1 MRYTEFKLLSEQRL
15 DEINMSPASLRQLAS
30 KINARVGIEFEL
42 VVPGYS
48 SGEDSGE
55 PDYSTNE
62 RIRNTDISDVVS
74 FFDRG
79 DANSSGQ
86 IKKFE
91 SELRE
96 KFYEWQSQQV
106 ADSWDSDGYDFLA
119 EFVADYEGL
128 AGDEL
133 DAAVEEAWGDRSG
146 DHYTRAWDQY
156 FEEHLND
163 HSESEWMNSEYRD
176 YEDISRE
183 YDVYWPDVTY
193 SDDNG
198 EEYADSFSNAVG
210 RTVTYNHEYH
220 GAERNDTDYVAE
232 PDASIRG
239 NAGESGIE
247 FVSPP
252 MSIADMLRDL
262 ERIPR
267 WCARTGAYTNDSTGL
282 HINVSVPGYSLDRLD
297 FVKLVLLMGDE
308 YVLRQFGRWG
318 NTYTASALNVVK
330 QKVAQNPGQVA
341 DLMQQMKQH
350 LNTAATRAIAAQAGG
365 KRFSANVKP
374 NYVEFRSPGG
384 NWLADSESGL
394 VESTILRFVVALD
407 AALDETKYQTEY
419 AKKLYKLLATNSEAD
434 STLDYFTQF
443 SAGQLDPGTLKSL
456 VRSTQAGRSAQRNAN
471 VGPTNRRYEWI
482 ATIFYPVKGHINGQF
497 TVTDITAR
505 TAEEAK
511 TQARIAIGSQSQFV
525 SDDKIRVKA
534 IGYAGVADS
543 GPEIGMYE
551 IVNRDTGRPV
561 ERFTA
566 RGTAD
571 AQQKF
576 ANYTSH
582 FGIGAE
588 GFELRQI

>member
-1 MRYTEFKLLSEQRL
+1 
-15 DEINMSPASLRQLAS
+15 MSPSSLRQLAS

-42 VVPGYS
+42 VVPGYT

-62 RIRNTDISDVVS
+62 RVRNSDISDIVA
-74 FFDRG
+74 FFERSTG
-79 DANSSGQ
+79 TNENSTSQ
-86 IKKFE
+86 LKKFE
-91 SELRE
+91 SELKE
-96 KFYEWQSQQV
+96 KCFEWQSEQV
-106 ADSWDSDGYDFLA
+106 ANDWDSDGYNYLS
-119 EFVADYEGL
+119 EFIADYEGFE
-128 AGDEL
+128 GDEL
-133 DAAVEEAWGDRSG
+133 DAAVEEAWGDRNS

-156 FEEHLND
+156 FEEKLND
-163 HSESEWMNSEYRD
+163 YSENDWLTSEYD
-176 YEDISRE
+176 TYEDMTRE
-183 YDVYWPDVTY
+183 YDVYWPDVLY

-198 EEYADSFSNAVG
+198 EEYAMSFSNAIG

-220 GAERNDTDYVAE
+220 GAERNDTDYIAE

-239 NAGESGIE
+239 NADESGIE

-262 ERIPR
+262 ARIPK

-341 DLMQQMKQH
+341 ELMQQMKQH
-350 LNTAATRAIAAQAGG
+350 LNTAATKAIAAQAGG

-374 NYVEFRSPGG
+374 SYVEFRSPGG

-419 AKKLYKLLATNSEAD
+419 AKKLYKLLATNNEAD
-434 STLDYFTQF
+434 STLEYFTQF

-471 VGPTNRRYEWI
+471 VGPTNRMYEWI
-482 ATIFYPVKGHINGQF
+482 ATIFYPVQGHTNGQF

-505 TAEEAK
+505 TAEEARV
-511 TQARIAIGSQSQFV
+511 QARAAIGSQSQFV
-525 SDDKIRVKA
+525 TDDKIRVKA

-543 GPEIGMYE
+543 GPDIAMYE
-551 IVNRDTGRPV
+551 IVNRDTGRPI

-566 RGTAD
+566 RGAAD

-576 ANYTSH
+576 ANYISH

-588 GFELRQI
+588 GFKLQQI